1 VPATAEDLAIEHAF
15 ARQSL
20 KLALLASTGNMPRL
34 RHPRPGVL
42 PNYDPIILGGSVFS
56 SASTQGQALLMFL
69 DAVQPSGMTTVML
82 DENNLLAMLG
92 AAAQHNSI
100 LPIHVMES
108 GAIVNLATVV
118 SPISTANYG
127 ALILRV
133 KVTYDDGKEIR
144 VDVKQGSLEMI
155 PLSVGRTAQVRIEP
169 LGRTD
174 VGVGPGKMRLDK
186 VKGAALGLVIDARG
200 RPLRLPTDPV
210 RRREL
215 LKKWLWTVGG

>member
-1 VPATAEDLAIEHAF
+1 
-15 ARQSL
+15 
-20 KLALLASTGNMPRL
+20 
-34 RHPRPGVL
+34 
-42 PNYDPIILGGSVFS
+42 
-56 SASTQGQALLMFL
+56 
-69 DAVQPSGMTTVML
+69 
-82 DENNLLAMLG
+82 
-92 AAAQHNSI
+92 
-100 LPIHVMES
+100 
-108 GAIVNLATVV
+108 
-118 SPISTANYG
+118 
-127 ALILRV
+127 
-133 KVTYDDGKEIR
+133 
-144 VDVKQGSLEMI
+144 MI